1 MIIISELNENDY
13 DKVIQIEQI
22 LFINPMT
29 LNELSNFSK
38 QDSFI
43 IWKIDIG
50 KIIGYVSFFKI
61 KDEAEIIKIG
71 IDKSYQRKNYGSY
84 VISEMKRIGI
94 KKIFLEVSVEN
105 VKAINFY
112 LKNGFYK
119 TGTRKGYYKQKDN
132 TRVDAF
138 IFSLE
143 F

>member
-1 MIIISELNENDY
+1 MIKISELNENDY
-13 DKVIQIEQI
+13 DKVLRIEEI

-29 LNELSNFSK
+29 LNDLLNFSK
-38 QDSFI
+38 QDSFR

-61 KDEAEIIKIG
+61 KNEVEIIKIG
-71 IDKSYQRKNYGSY
+71 IDKSYQRKNYGSH
-84 VISEMKRIGI
+84 IIAEMRRIGI
-94 KKIFLEVSVEN
+94 KKIFLEVSIEN

-119 TGTRKGYYKQKDN
+119 TGTRKGYYKKKDN

-138 IFSLE
+138 ILSLE

>member
-1 MIIISELNENDY
+1 MITISELNENDFE
-13 DKVIQIEQI
+13 KVLQIEKI

-29 LNELSNFSK
+29 LTELSNFSK

-71 IDKSYQRKNYGSY
+71 IDKFYQRKNYGSQ

-94 KKIFLEVSVEN
+94 KKIFLEVSIEN
-105 VKAINFY
+105 VEAINFY

-119 TGTRKGYYKQKDN
+119 TGIRREYYKQKDGS
-132 TRVDAF
+132 RIDALT
-138 IFSLE
+138 FSLE
-143 F
+143 L

>member
-1 MIIISELNENDY
+1 MFTISELNENDY
-13 DKVIQIEQI
+13 DKVLQIEKI
-22 LFINPMT
+22 LFKNPMT
-29 LNELSNFSK
+29 LTELSNFSK

-61 KDEAEIIKIG
+61 KDEAAIIKIG

-105 VKAINFY
+105 IKAINFY

>member
-1 MIIISELNENDY
+1 MFTISNLNKKDY
-13 DKVIQIEQI
+13 RKILKIEKT

-29 LNELSNFSK
+29 LIELSNFSK
-38 QDSFI
+38 QQCFH

-71 IDKSYQRKNYGSY
+71 IDKFYQRKNYGSQ

-94 KKIFLEVSVEN
+94 KKIFLEVSIEN
-105 VKAINFY
+105 VEAINFY

-119 TGTRKGYYKQKDN
+119 TGIRKGYYKQKDN

-138 IFSLE
+138 ILSLE